1 MLKAERKLKG
11 NRFVLDKKSK
21 EFPLALKDIP
31 EPPDKL
37 YVVGEVGA
45 LQEGLGII
53 GARKATPYGKSIASH
68 FGEICANNDVTVI
81 SGGALGCD
89 CASMKAA
96 IDAGGASVGF
106 VASVDDV
113 YPKSNFSLFQRVIDT
128 GGAIVSENEWG
139 TPNLPFMFRAR
150 NRLIAGLSKAI
161 LIVEAGVPSGTFSTA
176 DDALEAN
183 RDVLAVPGAITS
195 RNSAGS
201 NRLIYQGAI
210 PIIDDETFCDEL
222 SRLFGCLK
230 SKPIKPKT
238 KNVEMG
244 ELDKKILSAVN
255 ASNLTVDEMIGL
267 TKGSVSEGDALSW
280 MMLWIAKAKSN
291 GWIAQ
296 YPDGT
301 YGAKV

>member
-1 MLKAERKLKG
+1 M
-11 NRFVLDKKSK
+11 
-21 EFPLALKDIP
+21 
-31 EPPDKL
+31 
-37 YVVGEVGA
+37 
-45 LQEGLGII
+45 
-53 GARKATPYGKSIASH
+53 
-68 FGEICANNDVTVI
+68 
-81 SGGALGCD
+81 
-89 CASMKAA
+89 
-96 IDAGGASVGF
+96 
-106 VASVDDV
+106 
-113 YPKSNFSLFQRVIDT
+113 
-128 GGAIVSENEWG
+128 
-139 TPNLPFMFRAR
+139 
-150 NRLIAGLSKAI
+150 
-161 LIVEAGVPSGTFSTA
+161 
-176 DDALEAN
+176 
-183 RDVLAVPGAITS
+183 AVPGAITS

>member
-1 MLKAERKLKG
+1 MAQKKLKG
-11 NRFVLDKKSK
+11 ERCIIDRKSK
-21 EFPLALKDIP
+21 DFPLPLKDIP

-37 YVVGEVGA
+37 YVVGDAGS
-45 LQEGLGII
+45 LLEGLGII

-68 FGEICANNDVTVI
+68 FGEICANNGVTVI

-96 IDAGGASVGF
+96 VEAGGKSIGF
-106 VASVDDV
+106 VASINDV
-113 YPKSNFSLFQRVIDT
+113 YPKSNFSLFQKIIDS
-128 GGAIVSENEWG
+128 GGAIVSENEWE
-139 TPNLPFMFRAR
+139 TPSLPYMFRAR

-161 LIVEAGVPSGTFSTA
+161 LIVEAGIPSGTFSTA

-183 RDVLAVPGAITS
+183 RDVLAVPGSITS
-195 RNSAGS
+195 KNSAGS
-201 NRLIYQGAI
+201 NRLIYQGAT
-210 PIIDDETFCDEL
+210 PIIDDESFFDEL
-222 SRLFGCLK
+222 NRLFGCLK
-230 SKPIKPKT
+230 SKPIKSSIEELT
-238 KNVEMG
+238 LS

-255 ASNLTVDEMIGL
+255 ASNLTTDEMIGL
-267 TKGSVSEGDALSW
+267 IKGAVSDDEALSW
-280 MMLWIAKAKSN
+280 MMLWIAKAKSS